1 MKSGK
6 IKTIL
11 KSAGIIGLAAGAV
24 GAFNRL
30 SYIAAGKSEPAAD
43 SGYYNW
49 PYGKIYYRVR
59 GNGKPLL
66 LIHSLYT
73 SCCMAE
79 WDEAADELSAKYKVY
94 TIDMLGYGMSD
105 KPKMTYTAF
114 IYASL
119 IKDFIEN
126 VIGSPSLVIAANN
139 SCAAAVTAAKIY
151 RDHILK
157 LMLVSPNGINDT
169 MAVNS
174 SRLRRIS
181 MEIPLLGTAYYNLKS
196 SKPAIKG
203 FIKKEGF
210 FAKEIS
216 RSELINKFY
225 RSAHSEKGNARYA
238 FASLIT
244 NYMNMD
250 ITHYVAATGIPI
262 CIAWGEENT
271 VNPISSMDTLRDILP
286 NARYY
291 IFEKTKLFPHI
302 ENHTEFANA
311 SEDFFR

>member
-1 MKSGK
+1 MNKNFK
-6 IKTIL
+6 FAL
-11 KSAGIIGLAAGAV
+11 KSAGITVLALGAV
-24 GAFNRL
+24 QAFNKI
-30 SYIAAGKSEPAAD
+30 SYIIAGKKSDEPD
-43 SGYYNW
+43 GEYYDW
-49 PYGKIYYRVR
+49 TYGKIYYKIR
-59 GNGKPLL
+59 GKGRPIL
-66 LIHSLYT
+66 LIHSLYP

-79 WDEAADELSAKYKVY
+79 WEKTADELSSKYKVY

-126 VIGSPSLVIAANN
+126 VITRPAMVIAANN
-139 SCAAAVTAAKIY
+139 SSASAVTAAKIY
-151 RDHILK
+151 PKRISK
-157 LMLVSPNGINDT
+157 LMLVSPNGLTDK

-174 SRLRRIS
+174 SKFKRIL
-181 MEIPLLGTAYYNLKS
+181 MEIPVLGTAYYNVKT
-196 SKPAIKG
+196 SKHAVNK
-203 FIKKEGF
+203 FINNEGF

-216 RSELINKFY
+216 RSDLVDEFY
-225 RSAHSEKGNARYA
+225 RNSHSEKGNARFA

-250 ITHYVAATGIPI
+250 IKNYISAIGIPI

-271 VNPISSMDTLRDILP
+271 LNPIKNMDTLRTLLP
-286 NARYY
+286 KSRYY

-302 ENHTEFANA
+302 ENSVEFSNA
-311 SEDFFR
+311 AEDFLR